1 MTSLLFALP
10 IGWSLHRLTMHA
22 MDTVQNPSP
31 VLRWLRG
38 VVARAASA
46 ENQGL
51 GAAAHT
57 AP

>member
-1 MTSLLFALP
+1 LQLPTVHVDALWHLRRAAGAP
-10 IGWSLHRLTMHA
+10 H
-22 MDTVQNPSP
+22 
-31 VLRWLRG
+31 RWLRG

-57 AP
+57 DP